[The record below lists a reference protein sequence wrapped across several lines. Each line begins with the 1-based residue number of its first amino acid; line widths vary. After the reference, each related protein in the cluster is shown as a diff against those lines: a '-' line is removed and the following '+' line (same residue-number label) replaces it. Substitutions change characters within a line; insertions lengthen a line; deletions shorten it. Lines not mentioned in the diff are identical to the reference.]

1 MADHQEEEE
10 ELLIELKDLDRKFQ
24 KVKCLG
30 HGGYGSVYLAKKVS
44 GRHVAL
50 KLMRISLDDDEDEI
64 HELFLREVNAVSKLD
79 CTNEDVPFKSIV
91 YFRDWFRGRD
101 FACIVM
107 PYIKGGTLA
116 EEIESRT
123 EPYAER
129 RIVYYALQ
137 LSDALA
143 YAHSRGVAHHD
154 IKSSNVLVN
163 RNVGGRLVLTDFG
176 SAIFP
181 GEEAG
186 QAFTKLFAAPELQDA
201 YNRDNYTGL
210 QPEKIDAFAFGCILF
225 ELVCCKRMVDFEG
238 EQTIGEFLMPQQS
251 ADAALNLPQVCL
263 PWLPPSEAS
272 EARGLTTE
280 TTHNVVGY
288 SNKLRDI
295 IKILLDPQPSNRG
308 TPTQLKKVIRHDD
321 RPLIADFCTAAQP
334 AQSGEP
340 VTIDNIQLGM
350 FVQRGRDWNDGEAD
364 GGPGSVGVVIRLDA
378 DGEYTEVAFPS
389 RNNSAPKP
397 LYCRIGAEN
406 KYELQ
411 VGPTPMLDFVHGD
424 ATTTKIVT
432 EGVIY
437 SKDTSNYYPGQI
449 INPNCTIIDCQQPNR
464 IFVAPIERIC
474 IPTHDIPIPT
484 FPIHTNSPRKP
495 MPVPAT
501 WNLDIGMIVPLTEGI
516 ERQLVLDLFFSTE
529 GGMDIQWT
537 EIISIHAVQLQSMW
551 DAYASCC
558 EDIATD
564 NWSNPNEKRLF
575 HGTRNYSPASLLNS
589 PETFYQN
596 CAKVIP
602 SIVDEIKFSG
612 SALFADHY
620 AHRSAGTKSI
630 VLSRVG
636 LGRIK
641 GGDED
646 NLPRSIFPLDYHS
659 TVTDRGVFSIMNQ
672 FQAYPEFV
680 ITYRVIRRPHRRIV
694 RAGRPSELPRGNV
707 NRTRHIPARPTQIT
721 SPVMSNTPSQVVAA
735 RTNNE
740 VETIPGEKMC
750 VVCMERPVRIVLIP
764 CGHPCLCETCST
776 KQGLKKLKMKCP
788 ECRTK
793 ITVANKFFGK
803 IIE

>member
-1 MADHQEEEE
+1 MEPETMAGHQQEE
-10 ELLIELKDLDRKFQ
+10 ELLIELEELDRNFQ
-24 KVKCLG
+24 KVACLG
-30 HGGYGSVYLAKKVS
+30 HGGSGSVFLAKKES

-50 KLMRISLDDDEDEI
+50 KLIRISLDDDAEEI
-64 HELFLREVNAVSKLD
+64 YELFKREVNAVFD
-79 CTNEDVPFKSIV
+79 CTNDDGKSIV
-91 YFRDWFRGRD
+91 NFQDWFRGRN

-107 PYIKGGTLA
+107 PYIRGGTLA
-116 EEIESRT
+116 EEIESRK

-129 RIVYYALQ
+129 RILYYALQ

-143 YAHSRGVAHHD
+143 YAHSKGVAHHD

-163 RNVGGRLVLTDFG
+163 RNVGGRLVLSDFG
-176 SAIFP
+176 SAVFS

-186 QAFTKLFAAPELQDA
+186 QAFTKLFAAPELLDA
-201 YNRDNYTGL
+201 HNRDNYTGL
-210 QPEKIDAFAFGCILF
+210 QPEKIDAFALGCILF

-238 EQTIGEFLMPQQS
+238 EQTIGEFIIQQQN

-263 PWLPPSEAS
+263 PWLPPPEAGGS
-272 EARGLTTE
+272 A
-280 TTHNVVGY
+280 NVGY
-288 SNKLRDI
+288 SDKLRDI
-295 IKILLDPQPSNRG
+295 IKILLDPHPSKRG
-308 TPTQLKKVIRHDD
+308 TPAQLKKLLRHDGS
-321 RPLIADFCTAAQP
+321 PLVAQFLTAAHS
-334 AQSGEP
+334 AQSGAP

-350 FVQRGRDWNDGEAD
+350 FVQRGRDWNDCEAD
-364 GGPGSVGVVIRLDA
+364 GSPGSVGVVIRLDA
-378 DGEYTEVAFPS
+378 DAEYTEVAFPS
-389 RNNSAPKP
+389 RNNSAPNSIC
-397 LYCRIGAEN
+397 CRIGAEN

-411 VGPTPMLDFVHGD
+411 VGPTSMLDFFHGD
-424 ATTTKIVT
+424 TTTRKIVT

-437 SKDTSNYYPGQI
+437 SKDASNYCPGQLV
-449 INPNCTIIDCQQPNR
+449 NPNCTIIDCQQPDR
-464 IFVAPIERIC
+464 IFVAPIERIR
-474 IPTHDIPIPT
+474 IPTHDIPMPT

-495 MPVPAT
+495 LPVPVT
-501 WNLDIGMIVPLTEGI
+501 WNLDIGMMVPLTEGI
-516 ERQLVLDLFFSTE
+516 ERQLVLDLLFSTE

-537 EIISIHAVQLQSMW
+537 EIISIYAVQLQSMW

-564 NWSNPNEKRLF
+564 NWSNPNERRLF
-575 HGTRNYSPASLLNS
+575 HGTRNYSPESLLNS
-589 PETFYQN
+589 PESFYQN

-641 GGDED
+641 GRDEV
-646 NLPRSIFPLDYHS
+646 NLPRLVGPLVYHS
-659 TVTDRGVFSIMNQ
+659 TVTGRGVFSTMNQ

-680 ITYRVIRRPHRRIV
+680 ITYKVIRRPHRRIV
-694 RAGRPSELPRGNV
+694 PTGRPRELPRGST
-707 NRTRHIPARPTQIT
+707 NRTRHALDPPTQIAC
-721 SPVMSNTPSQVVAA
+721 PVMSNTPSQVVTSAT

-740 VETIPGEKMC
+740 VETIPGQKMC
-750 VVCMERPVRIVLIP
+750 VVCMERPVAVVLIP
-764 CGHPCLCETCST
+764 CGHPCLCKICST

-793 ITVANKFFGK
+793 IIVANKFFGK